1 MLDHINSENVL
12 FLDIETVPEI
22 YNYSDLNET
31 KQELWDTKSNYMQKG
46 EKSAEDV
53 YEKAGIMA
61 EFGKIVCI
69 SAGFIK
75 RTPKKEE
82 KELRIKSFYN
92 HDEKELLAGFNE
104 LLNNHYNTDR
114 HLLCAHNGKEFDF
127 PYLARRIL
135 INNLPLP
142 NILQIAGKK
151 PWEVNHLDT
160 MNLWKFGD
168 YKHYTS
174 LALLTNVF
182 DISTPKDDISGSD
195 VSRIYWEEKDL
206 ERITS
211 YCEKD
216 VTATAQLF
224 MRYKGQALIPE
235 ENITSVD

>member
-1 MLDHINSENVL
+1 MLDHIDSAHVL
-12 FLDIETVPEI
+12 FLDIETVPEV
-22 YNYSDLNET
+22 YDYSDLDES
-31 KQELWDTKSNYMQKG
+31 KQELWDTKSSYMQKG

-69 SAGFIK
+69 SAGIIK
-75 RTPKKEE
+75 ENQENDE
-82 KELRIKSFYN
+82 KELRVKSFYN
-92 HDEKELLAGFNE
+92 HNEKELLAKFCG
-104 LLNNHYNTDR
+104 LLNNHYNSDR
-114 HLLCAHNGKEFDF
+114 HRLCAHNGQEFDF

-135 INNLPLP
+135 INGLPLP
-142 NILQIAGKK
+142 DILQIAGKK

-182 DISTPKDDISGSD
+182 DIPTPKDDISGSD
-195 VSRIYWEEKDL
+195 VSRIYWEEEDL
-206 ERITS
+206 ERIVE

-216 VTATAQLF
+216 VAATAQLF
-224 MRYKGQALIPE
+224 MRYKGESLITE

>member
-1 MLDHINSENVL
+1 MLDHINSELVL
-12 FLDIETVPEI
+12 FLDIETVPET
-22 YNYSDLNET
+22 YNFSDLNET

-69 SAGFIK
+69 SVGYLK
-75 RTPKKEE
+75 NE
-82 KELRIKSFYN
+82 KDEDEKQLRIKSFFS
-92 HDEKELLAGFNE
+92 HDEKELLTEFCN
-104 LLNNHYNTDR
+104 LLNNHFSTDR
-114 HLLCAHNGKEFDF
+114 HRLCAHNGQEFDF
-127 PYLARRIL
+127 PYLGRRIL
-135 INNLPLP
+135 INGLPLP
-142 NILQIAGKK
+142 DILQIAGKK

-182 DISTPKDDISGSD
+182 DIPTPKDDISGSD
-195 VSRIYWEEKDL
+195 VSRIYWEEEDL
-206 ERITS
+206 ERIVE

-216 VTATAQLF
+216 VAATVQLF
-224 MRYKGQALIPE
+224 LRYRGESLIPE
-235 ENITSVD
+235 HNIAFL